1 MAFSHLAMPAFMAR
15 VFRPLAAATT
25 NVSSGANGSSAGI
38 STKALPEGAELATV
52 AAGCF
57 WGVEHIYRKHFKDA
71 KSGGG
76 LYDARVGYTGGSTTN
91 PTYRDVCSGTTGHAE
106 ALQITFD
113 PAKISYRE
121 LIEFLYRT
129 HDPTTANRQ
138 GNDRG
143 TQYRSAIYF
152 HSPQQ
157 ERVAREVTEQV
168 RAAQWFGSSPIT
180 TEIAPAG
187 PWYDAEEGHQLYLE
201 NNPSGYQCENH
212 FFRKFSDLPA
222 SQL

>member
-1 MAFSHLAMPAFMAR
+1 MAFSQLAMPAFMAR
-15 VFRPLAAATT
+15 LFRPLSSVTT
-25 NVSSGANGSSAGI
+25 NVSGATNGAATS
-38 STKALPEGAELATV
+38 KALPEGAELATV

-71 KSGGG
+71 KNGGG

-113 PAKISYRE
+113 PKKITYRE
-121 LIEFLYRT
+121 LIEFLYKT

-143 TQYRSAIYF
+143 TQYRSAIYY
-152 HSPQQ
+152 HTPDQ
-157 ERVAREVTEQV
+157 ERIAREVTDQV
-168 RAAQWFGSSPIT
+168 AAAQWFGSSPIT
-180 TEIAPAG
+180 TEIKAAG
-187 PWYDAEEGHQLYLE
+187 PWYDAEDGHQLYLDR
-201 NNPSGYQCENH
+201 NPHGYQCENH
-212 FFRKFSDLPA
+212 FVRKFAPLPG
-222 SQL
+222 SSSL

>member
-1 MAFSHLAMPAFMAR
+1 MPAFMAR
-15 VFRPLAAATT
+15 LFRPLTSVTT
-25 NVSSGANGSSAGI
+25 NVSGATNGAAGI
-38 STKALPEGAELATV
+38 NRALPEGAELATI

-71 KSGGG
+71 KNGGG
-76 LYDARVGYTGGSTTN
+76 LYDARVGYTGGTTSN

-113 PAKISYRE
+113 PTKISYRE
-121 LIEFLYRT
+121 LIEFLYKT

-143 TQYRSAIYF
+143 TQYRSAIFF

-157 ERVAREVTEQV
+157 EAIAREVTEQV
-168 RAAQWFGSSPIT
+168 QAAQWFGSSPIT
-180 TEIAPAG
+180 TEIKPATQ
-187 PWYDAEEGHQLYLE
+187 WYDAEDGHQLYLE
-201 NNPSGYQCENH
+201 RNPHGYQCENH
-212 FFRKFSDLPA
+212 FLRKFAPLPA
-222 SQL
+222 SSL